1 MKAIKELVVRGGVP
15 QPEFENHSASAVRL
29 LYVAPFVNAE
39 GYYRMLLPYLELGKT
54 SYFETRVTSVKK
66 WDFTQGYT
74 ISPETFRE
82 EDVQWAD
89 YIIFPVLLEAYGY
102 LFKALRVLNPD
113 VYLLMDVTRMIPKLP
128 RTHPDYGKFT
138 TDQKR
143 YFFSNIYSMNGI
155 TTPVKAIA
163 ELFHGYKAYGDERLK
178 EVDVFWLPTLISTLG
193 YEEVTETKQRNKEV
207 VRIGMIGSS
216 RWMKQYRYLLP
227 VLEKVEKTY
236 GNLMEIHLFGWD
248 GKDQG
253 GEMALGTLPVTYHK
267 SVSFLEYFQR
277 LQDLELDVL
286 LIPMQPSEYNHFTDT
301 TRFLEAAAIGV
312 PVIAP
317 ENSAYK
323 LIIQDGVTGLLADK
337 FKDWE
342 AALIRLLEHPEFR
355 EELGANARAW
365 VWNYRSYHPKTITL
379 FRELFI

>member
-1 MKAIKELVVRGGVP
+1 MKAIKELLIREGVP
-15 QPEFENHSASAVRL
+15 QPGFKNRSASAVHL
-29 LYVAPFVNAE
+29 LYVDPFVNAE

-54 SYFETRVTSVKK
+54 TYFETRVTSVKK

-89 YIIFPVLLEAYGY
+89 YIIFPTLLEAYGY

-113 VYLLMDVTRMIPKLP
+113 VYLVMDVTRMIPKLP

-143 YFFSNIYSMNGI
+143 CFFSNIYSMDSI
-155 TTPVKAIA
+155 TTPFKAIA
-163 ELFHGYKAYGDERLK
+163 QLFHQYKEYGDQLLK
-178 EVDVFWLPTLISTLG
+178 DVDIFWLPTLVSRLG
-193 YEEVTETKQRNKEV
+193 YEDVTEREKTNKEI

-216 RWMKQYRYLLP
+216 RWIPHYRYILP
-227 VLEKVEKTY
+227 VLEKVGKTY

-248 GKDQG
+248 GKEENG
-253 GEMALGTLPVTYHK
+253 KMTLGTIPVTYYK
-267 SVSFLEYFQR
+267 SVSFLEYFQE
-277 LQDLELDVL
+277 LQDLHLDML
-286 LIPMQPSEYNHFTDT
+286 LIPMEPSDYNYFTDT
-301 TRFLEAAAIGV
+301 TSFLEAAALGI

-323 LIIQDGVTGLLADK
+323 LIIQEGVTGLLAEK
-337 FKDWE
+337 LKDWE
-342 AALIRLLEHPEFR
+342 AALIRLIENPEFR
-355 EELGANARAW
+355 EELGANARNW
-365 VWNYRSYHPKTITL
+365 VWNYRGYHPKTITL